1 MKIFAAAGAYRA
13 APSSDAFPGLRA
25 APFWYEIPDSC
36 ISRSG
41 NPFFVPDSGSEY
53 MAFPS
58 AAFRICRL
66 GKNIATRFAPRYY
79 DEATLGFSVVALD
92 TLRALRAERL
102 PWTHAVA
109 FDRSCL
115 LGDFIPADQFR
126 RIAEF
131 SISCGD
137 FSSSYSPAESA
148 IDIDSVIALIS
159 ADNTLKTGDIILASL
174 SPAGIPLSPRARLSV
189 NAGGLTLFDINV
201 K

>member
-1 MKIFAAAGAYRA
+1 MKIFAAAGAYNA
-13 APSSDAFPGLRA
+13 NPSSDAFPGLRP

-41 NPFFVPDSGSEY
+41 NPFFVPDTGSEY

-58 AAFRICRL
+58 AAFRICKL
-66 GKNIATRFAPRYY
+66 GKSIAPRFASRYY

-92 TLRALRAERL
+92 ILRTLRTEGL

-126 RIAEF
+126 QIPEF
-131 SISCGD
+131 SISCRD
-137 FSSSYSPAESA
+137 LTSSYSAVYSSVG
-148 IDIDSVIALIS
+148 IDTIISLIS
-159 ADNTLKTGDIILASL
+159 ADNTIKTGDIILSSL
-174 SPAGIPLSPRARLSV
+174 SPAGIPLSPGARLSV
-189 NAGGLTLFDINV
+189 NAGDLTLFDINV